1 MRNNNKFSHGTIK
14 NKGILISSWILLFA
28 VIATSLF
35 TGGVHANTLPDYLQG
50 GGDAVR
56 TLGNFING
64 ALTFITALLWGIW
77 VIFSAFFAKDLMMGA
92 ESEELKSKA
101 IKLGAA
107 ALILV
112 SITALPAL
120 FAGFAS

>member
-1 MRNNNKFSHGTIK
+1 MRNNKFSPLTTN
-14 NKGILISSWILLFA
+14 NKGMARSTVILLFA
-28 VIATSLF
+28 VVAVSLF
-35 TGGVHANTLPDYLQG
+35 TGGAHANTLPDYLQG

-64 ALTFITALLWGIW
+64 ALSFITALLWGIW
-77 VIFSAFFAKDLMMGA
+77 VIFSAFFAKDLIMGA
-92 ESEELKSKA
+92 ESEELKAKA

-120 FAGFAS
+120 FAGFAN

>member
-1 MRNNNKFSHGTIK
+1 MRNNNKFSHWTIK
-14 NKGILISSWILLFA
+14 NKGILISSWVLLFA
-28 VIATSLF
+28 VIAVSLF
-35 TGGVHANTLPDYLQG
+35 TGPAYANTLPDYLQG

-64 ALTFITALLWGIW
+64 ALSFITALLWGIW

-92 ESEELKSKA
+92 ESEELKAKS